1 MFVIASLLLYSA
13 KSNISADNDIILY
26 NKIECS
32 SVEIDIGV
40 KRLVRI
46 TVTKIRV
53 VIKLTVSHGPI
64 FGFKKN

>member
-1 MFVIASLLLYSA
+1 MFVISSLLLYSA

-26 NKIECS
+26 SKIECS

-40 KRLVRI
+40 KRLARI
-46 TVTKIRV
+46 TVTKMRV